1 VLQVAVCY
9 PDTLALAPGSDHNRT
24 MVALRTIE
32 PRRAVV
38 ADASDSDRSA
48 RLTWHPEARLFTLS
62 HWVGLVSV
70 AQVELSP
77 EDASELLAV
86 LADGVAESMPRWLSD
101 DATAI

>member
-1 VLQVAVCY
+1 
-9 PDTLALAPGSDHNRT
+9 
-24 MVALRTIE
+24 MVARRTSG
-32 PRRAVV
+32 PHRAVV
-38 ADASDSDRSA
+38 ADASGTDRSA

-62 HWVGLVSV
+62 HWVGLVCV

-101 DATAI
+101 DDPVA